1 MLERQRQLTLN
12 RGPHASLGRN
22 DMLGSAQKFFRLSL
36 YSLLLFAP
44 HSAIAGSSK
53 YLNGINIISYK
64 VIVEKTVGGD
74 RCNIDQES
82 LNTSIDFVANQST
95 KLKIVPFSERER
107 RSYELFK
114 QLNVGSPST
123 AQEAAKKAYRDYNF
137 MPQFYIGIMPLQT
150 TQFTC
155 AGSINA
161 EVLAYFEE
169 QAHMIPTRAPIY
181 PPMIEIWS
189 VKFGFVAPR
198 QSFSN
203 DAINLTEQIMKQL
216 VNDWAASQ

>member
-1 MLERQRQLTLN
+1 
-12 RGPHASLGRN
+12 
-22 DMLGSAQKFFRLSL
+22 MLGSAQKFFRLSL

-53 YLNGINIISYK
+53 YLNGINMISYK

-82 LNTSIDFVANQST
+82 LNTSIA
-95 KLKIVPFSERER
+95 
-107 RSYELFK
+107 
-114 QLNVGSPST
+114 
-123 AQEAAKKAYRDYNF
+123 
-137 MPQFYIGIMPLQT
+137 
-150 TQFTC
+150 QFTC